1 MKLMM
6 KLRGSSIITAREF
19 VSFLKGEE
27 HPYTKIIEGSKATCI
42 ILNGIFKLALAGLLD
57 SEVPVVEFFKDGV
70 TLTVKVRKRWNEWLE
85 GLSLEDTVKFLK
97 RLREILNASGFKQ
110 CKLQCSIHES
120 DPEKTNIRI
129 VYNPSW
135 RRYENYEIFFR
146 NKTQSRRKHS

>member
-1 MKLMM
+1 MW
-6 KLRGSSIITAREF
+6 RGRSSIVTAEQF
-19 VSFLKGEE
+19 VCFLKGEE

-42 ILNGIFKLALAGLLD
+42 ILSGIFKVALAELLD
-57 SEVPVVEFFKDGV
+57 SEDSVVEFFKEGE
-70 TLTVKVRKRWNEWLE
+70 TLTVKIRKRWNEWLE
-85 GLSLEDTVKFLK
+85 GLSLEDTLKFLK

-129 VYNPSW
+129 IYNPAW

-146 NKTQSRRKHS
+146 NKTQSHRKKHW